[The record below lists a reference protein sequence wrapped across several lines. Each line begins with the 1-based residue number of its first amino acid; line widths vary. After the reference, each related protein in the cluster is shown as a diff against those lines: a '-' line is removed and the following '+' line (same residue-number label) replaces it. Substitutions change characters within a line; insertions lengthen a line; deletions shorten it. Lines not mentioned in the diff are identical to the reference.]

1 VPEVLATPAEVQPS
15 LVRSRPARIR
25 IRPTRVQR
33 SRRTRRPWW
42 SDRILSIAFDICV
55 GICLFIVAFNANT
68 DAIDVTAFHP
78 DETRW
83 LNRSYYILEVTDPY
97 GSTWQNYYVTRGQP
111 PLGSYVMGIGQWVQD
126 GSLHP
131 NLVWDF
137 FYSSSNWNQ
146 IAGAMPSDDDLRSGR
161 RTSAFVGGLA
171 VLTAY
176 FVTRRLTNPVGGA
189 VAAFLLAWNGLSIR
203 IGSQALSDQTLLLTL
218 GLSLLAAF
226 QFVRKP
232 TWPWAIVLGVTFG
245 LGGAA
250 KLTPLLLSLAAAG
263 YGGLLLLRWL
273 VYPLSKRDRKVDR
286 LMAVKLILQP
296 VIAFAAFV
304 LVYPYLWPNP
314 IRRTWN
320 LYDFR
325 IQEMESQGR
334 NLRDAKVEG
343 LLDTFQRISNG
354 FNLGG
359 AQQTSWKII
368 EWVNERFGTDY
379 EMIRGLDLTVAAAAV
394 PFLILIAIKYGL
406 RSPHFL
412 IVALLGAEAAII
424 VIGLRSDLY
433 RYYLPIAYIIFVSI
447 GVMVGVLT
455 GFIGRLVTW
464 KWRRNVSVHT
474 LRARR
479 PQVLQHRLMRNRRP
493 RAARRA
499 IHYRVA

>member
-1 VPEVLATPAEVQPS
+1 VSEALATRTSVQPS
-15 LVRSRPARIR
+15 PVQSCPGRIR
-25 IRPTRVQR
+25 VRPTRVER
-33 SRRTRRPWW
+33 TRRARRPWW
-42 SDRILSIAFDICV
+42 SDRFLSIGFDICV
-55 GICLFIVAFNANT
+55 GICLFIVAFNANS

-83 LNRSYYILEVTDPY
+83 LNRSYYILDVTDPY

-111 PLGSYVMGIGQWVQD
+111 PLGSYVIGIGQWVQG

-137 FYSSSNWNQ
+137 FYNSSNWNQ

-161 RTSAFVGGLA
+161 RTSAFVGGLS

-176 FVTRRLTNPVGGA
+176 FLTRRLTNPVGGA
-189 VAAFLLAWNGLSIR
+189 AAAFLLAWNGLSIR

-226 QFVRKP
+226 QFMRKP

-273 VYPLSKRDRKVDR
+273 VYPLSKRDRRIDR
-286 LMAVKLILQP
+286 SMAVKLILQP
-296 VIAFAAFV
+296 VIAFVAFV

-334 NLRDAKVEG
+334 NLRNAKVEG
-343 LLDTFQRISNG
+343 LLDSFQRISNG

-359 AQQTSWKII
+359 VQQTSWKIMQ
-368 EWVNERFGTDY
+368 WVNERFGTDY
-379 EMIRGLDLTVAAAAV
+379 TMMPGLDLTVAAAAV
-394 PFLILIAIKYGL
+394 PFVILIAIKYGL

-412 IVALLGAEAAII
+412 VTSLLGAEAVLI
-424 VIGLRSDLY
+424 VMGLRSDLY
-433 RYYLPIAYIIFVSI
+433 RYHLPIAYIMFISI
-447 GVMVGVLT
+447 GVMVGMLT
-455 GFIGRLVTW
+455 GFIGRLLTW
-464 KWRRNVSVHT
+464 KWRRHGTASVP
-474 LRARR
+474 RSRR
-479 PQVLQHRLMRNRRP
+479 PRFLQHRLLRNKHPQPTRRG
-493 RAARRA
+493 
-499 IHYRVA
+499 IHCRVA